1 MLTSLP
7 LGKVAECPFPSDEV
21 KNLKAEVVRCAEAN
35 GYELRRE
42 AADRINAPID
52 FRFLQLLL
60 TVAGDPEVHLGDF
73 SLGVRVGPGARLP
86 RLPALY
92 PAKKRWRLTEQG
104 DPRNY
109 LEQVNTV
116 SMWRT
121 NYASLDVFSDKVLA
135 VLEDQAARGQV
146 IKMTEHEARQRYPDL
161 LVASL
166 GAQRKDK
173 PGGAVSAR
181 VLFDGTHGFT
191 VNTRTRIRDQER
203 GPIAADLKR
212 IRCAHFRLNGR
223 RLRSAQTES
232 DRRTGLASLRVSSG
246 SWWFSVH
253 QYSGY
258 VRRRVSVILLVSC
271 RICNRLHSPG
281 ICWWLMTIIS
291 TRAAPTT
298 ERHCSPS
305 ARSAQR
311 TSVMEQDCRG

>member
-1 MLTSLP
+1 M
-7 LGKVAECPFPSDEV
+7 
-21 KNLKAEVVRCAEAN
+21 
-35 GYELRRE
+35 
-42 AADRINAPID
+42 
-52 FRFLQLLL
+52 
-60 TVAGDPEVHLGDF
+60 AGDPEVHLGDF

-121 NYASLDVFSDKVLA
+121 NCASLDVFSDKVLT

-146 IKMTEHEARQRYPDL
+146 IKMTEHEAHQRYPDL
-161 LVASL
+161 VVASL

-181 VLFDGTHGFT
+181 VLFDGTHGIT

-203 GPIAADLKR
+203 GPIAAADLKR
-212 IRCAHFRLNGR
+212 IMREKSRVGVPTFALTADVSEAHRQIPIAEQDWHLPGC
-223 RLRSAQTES
+223 Q
-232 DRRTGLASLRVSSG
+232 SG

-258 VRRRVSVILLVSC
+258 VRRRVSIILLVSC
-271 RICNRLHSPG
+271 RICHRPH
-281 ICWWLMTIIS
+281 
-291 TRAAPTT
+291 
-298 ERHCSPS
+298 
-305 ARSAQR
+305 RSVLGRQLCIHLAY
-311 TSVMEQDCRG
+311 VGG